1 MRRASSGKNRDS
13 LTTLEDFGRP
23 RNRVGIRGNVGRRE
37 RCGRSGLVPR
47 RRRVVFHVLLLD
59 VARECE
65 VRHAPP
71 RKRRAARDGR
81 GQCNLRGTADRRRV
95 FGHVLKQPDMA
106 GVHRHVS

>member
-1 MRRASSGKNRDS
+1 MSSS
-13 LTTLEDFGRP
+13 TL
-23 RNRVGIRGNVGRRE
+23 
-37 RCGRSGLVPR
+37 
-47 RRRVVFHVLLLD
+47 LLLD